1 MTRGGVTVV
10 TCPKCGGDLKVV
22 NSRSI
27 GNETARIR
35 KCRKCSKR
43 FGTIE
48 VIDSNRSADVFQ
60 RFWREEY
67 AERNMGVNT

>member
-1 MTRGGVTVV
+1 MVV
-10 TCPKCGGDLKVV
+10 TCPKCGGNLKVV

-43 FGTIE
+43 FCTIE
-48 VIDSNRSADVFQ
+48 VIDNNRSTDVFQ
-60 RFWREEY
+60 RFWREKY
-67 AERNMGVNT
+67 AERNMGGNT